1 MSLGT
6 SLGECFSGTFFDI
19 DFVGHNRIQGHLS
32 CIGGAE
38 LSRKKEK
45 ILFGAGVFG
54 QAALAYFGHEEIFCF
69 ADNYKHGQQ
78 IGGKQI
84 ISFEELLKIH
94 KNYDVIITANCVVS
108 SDLTEQCIMH
118 DVPFHMSTDYITW
131 NDYEINEEI
140 LKYKNRYDGKRCFLI
155 GNGPSLKAEDLN
167 KLYINKE
174 ISFGCNY
181 IYKIFNETAWRPSYY
196 VVSDLAFIKLDYKN
210 FAELDIDVKFI
221 GNPTQIMDIDEDILN
236 VLQIG
241 NGKVHFFNK
250 VVMHDDSNVLPFSPD
265 PSRAV
270 YTGGT
275 VMYAMIQFAVY
286 FGFSEIYLLGVD
298 NNYVPMIDTLRRNDK
313 VNHFYNVDAS
323 INEQTIEIRGLAS
336 VDGSI
341 NAKLLEY
348 TYTIAAKYCKK
359 HNIKIFNAT
368 RGGKLEVFRRYDFDN
383 LFC

>member
-1 MSLGT
+1 MKS
-6 SLGECFSGTFFDI
+6 DKQI
-19 DFVGHNRIQGHLS
+19 
-32 CIGGAE
+32 
-38 LSRKKEK
+38 

-54 QAALAYFGHEEIFCF
+54 QAALACFGHEEVFCF

-108 SDLTEQCIMH
+108 RDLIEQCIMN
-118 DVPFHMSTDYITW
+118 DVPFRMSTDYIKW
-131 NDYEINEEI
+131 NDYEINAEI
-140 LKYKNRYDGKRCFLI
+140 CKYKNRYVGKRCFLI

-174 ISFGCNY
+174 ISFGCNH
-181 IYKIFNETAWRPSYY
+181 IYKIFNETAWRPSYF
-196 VVSDLAFIKLDYKN
+196 VASDIAAIKLDYKN
-210 FAELDIDVKFI
+210 FAQLDIDVKFI
-221 GNPTQIMDIDEDILN
+221 GNPTQIMDIDNDILH
-236 VLQIG
+236 VLQNG

-250 VVMHDDSNVLPFSPD
+250 VVMHDDCNVLPFSPD

-275 VMYAMIQFAVY
+275 VMYAMIQLAVY

-298 NNYVPMIDTLRRNDK
+298 NNYVPMIDTLKRNDK

-323 INEQTIEIRGLAS
+323 INKQTIEIIGLAS
-336 VDGSI
+336 LEGNTRVQ
-341 NAKLLEY
+341 LLEY
-348 TYTIAAKYCKK
+348 TYTIAANYCKK
-359 HNIKIFNAT
+359 HNIKIYNVT
-368 RGGKLEVFRRYDFDN
+368 RGGNLDVFQRYDFDK
-383 LFC
+383 LFS